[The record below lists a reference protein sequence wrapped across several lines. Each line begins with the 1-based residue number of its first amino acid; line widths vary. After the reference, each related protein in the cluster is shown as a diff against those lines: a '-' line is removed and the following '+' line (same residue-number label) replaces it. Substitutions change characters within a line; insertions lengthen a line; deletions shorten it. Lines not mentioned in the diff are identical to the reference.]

1 MSNRKAVIFTGGS
14 GPNFKK
20 VKDILKNSEII
31 VAADSGWDLAAGMGI
46 EPDYYIGDM
55 DSLRDHEGL
64 GKIEENRIKKF
75 PPEKDYTDTEL
86 AIKFIEDKDFRD
98 IVLIGGGGGR
108 IDHLMAIISIFN
120 RKTKPSEWYT
130 AYERIIYAEKECD
143 IKCSPGQTVSV
154 FSCGRSD
161 AVICSEGLKWEL
173 NNFQINPGQFSIS
186 NVALREEVSFRILTG
201 SVFIIINY

>member
-1 MSNRKAVIFTGGS
+1 MSNGKAVIFTGGS
-14 GPNFKK
+14 GPNLEII
-20 VKDILKNSEII
+20 KDILDDTEIMI
-31 VAADSGWDLAAGMGI
+31 AADSGWDLAAAMGI

-64 GKIEENRIKKF
+64 GKIKKSRIIRY
-75 PPEKDYTDTEL
+75 PEDKDYTDTEL

-120 RKTKPSEWYT
+120 RKTKPSEWFT
-130 AYERIIYAEKECD
+130 AFERIIYADTEYD
-143 IKCSPGQTVSV
+143 AKCSIGQTVSV
-154 FSCGRSD
+154 FSCGRDD
-161 AVICSEGLKWEL
+161 AVVSSEGLKWEL
-173 NNFQINPGQFSIS
+173 ENFQINPGQFSIS
-186 NVALREEVSFRILTG
+186 NVAMRESVSFRILKG